1 MKGFKDDEKRKLVII
16 IGIFLGNGFCLVKVF
31 FSIFEEYL
39 VKDGMFYINLRIVVL
54 YDII

>member
-39 VKDGMFYINLRIVVL
+39 VKDGMFYIILRIVVL